1 MYKVSNYAVS
11 WEKAGNDCKPKCL
24 SWSTSNSWA
33 VVGLRVNLIHN
44 SVDRVIVFYEL
55 KRETIKD
62 SINQSLQLPAE
73 ERDYKVINN
82 NNNHISTL
90 RLFIPSH
97 RNLIDMAIISLLFD
111 SIQFNSEIK
120 LLN

>member
-44 SVDRVIVFYEL
+44 SVDRVLVFYEL

-62 SINQSLQLPAE
+62 SINQS
-73 ERDYKVINN
+73 INQ
-82 NNNHISTL
+82 SMTG
-90 RLFIPSH
+90 
-97 RNLIDMAIISLLFD
+97 LI
-111 SIQFNSEIK
+111 
-120 LLN
+120 